1 MAVVI
6 GILFAIGTYLIL
18 SRVLLRIIL
27 GTCLHTHA
35 TLLYLITMGRLKR
48 GASPILVNGVTAYVD
63 PIPQALILTA
73 IVIGFGVTAFIIVL
87 VYRAYQTLGSDDTED
102 FRGVNDEQ

>member
-1 MAVVI
+1 MALVI

-18 SRVLLRIIL
+18 SRVLLRVIF
-27 GTCLHTHA
+27 GVCLLSHA
-35 TLLYLITMGRLKR
+35 TLLYLITGGKLKR
-48 GASPILVNGVTAYVD
+48 GAAPILESGITAYAD

-87 VYRAYQTLGSDDTED
+87 VYRSYQTLGSDDTED
-102 FRGVNDEQ
+102 YRGINDE